1 MDDELLDQW
10 CDWYRAGDAS
20 PGTIRVRRNYVGR
33 LARVRPL
40 GEITETD
47 LIGWLQGTG
56 SANSRKSALASIRS
70 FYRWAVGRGLLE
82 HDPTAGLRPVKVPD
96 GVPKPISQRDLERAY
111 AAADGPTTLMLMLGS
126 LAGLRRAEI
135 AAVHSDHVTDL
146 GLMVTG
152 KGGKTRRV
160 PIHPRLRSRLDGL
173 EGFAFPSP
181 RRPGQPVTGDFIE
194 DRLMR
199 VLPAPWTAH
208 SLRHYFATHAYAGT
222 RDIRAVQQ
230 LLGHS
235 SVATTQ
241 RYVALDQDALL
252 AAVLAVA

>member
-1 MDDELLDQW
+1 VIVLVDQW

-20 PGTIRVRRNYVGR
+20 PGTIKVRRGYLTR
-33 LARVRPL
+33 LAAVTPL
-40 GEITETD
+40 EDITEAD
-47 LIGWLQGTG
+47 LIAWLQ
-56 SANSRKSALASIRS
+56 SAGFAPNSRKSALASVRS
-70 FYRWAVGRGLLE
+70 FYRWAVDRGLLE

-96 GVPKPISQRDLERAY
+96 GVPKPIAQRDLDRAV

-126 LAGLRRAEI
+126 LAGLRRSEI

-160 PIHPRLRSRLDGL
+160 PIHPRLHPLLDHL

-199 VLPAPWTAH
+199 VLPPPWTAH

-241 RYVALDQDALL
+241 RYVALDQEALL